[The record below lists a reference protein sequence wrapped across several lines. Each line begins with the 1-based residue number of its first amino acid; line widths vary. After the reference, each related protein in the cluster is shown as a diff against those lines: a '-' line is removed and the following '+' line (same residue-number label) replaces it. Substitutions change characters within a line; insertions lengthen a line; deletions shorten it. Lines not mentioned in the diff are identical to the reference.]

1 MTPAF
6 DADRGQAP
14 VPVFTA
20 SRGMVGERAG
30 LEAMGDLIDA
40 FENGSA
46 SR

>member
-20 SRGMVGERAG
+20 SRGVVGERAG
-30 LEAMGDLIDA
+30 PEAMGDLIGS
-40 FENGSA
+40 FENDSA